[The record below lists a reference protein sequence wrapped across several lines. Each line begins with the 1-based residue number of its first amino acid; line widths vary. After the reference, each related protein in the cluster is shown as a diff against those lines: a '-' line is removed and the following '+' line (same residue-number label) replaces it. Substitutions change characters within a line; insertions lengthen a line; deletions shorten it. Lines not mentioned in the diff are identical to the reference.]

1 MQLRP
6 VSPKVV
12 STSVK
17 PASSGP
23 VPGSK
28 DQFQLSP
35 DEQKELKDW
44 KDRLRPELGQLQS
57 PPIGAAD
64 LGESKNYVESVLQR
78 VAGDDLKG
86 LNVRVEVFSG
96 DIPQAGL
103 DDSSL
108 REESWKEDHEGKAW
122 PLRTWYG
129 LPDDGKPFYRLAV
142 NAGMLRT
149 LKSEDEL
156 AFVLAQQASQLI
168 LHAKQDPDNKQELA
182 VNGNSWIEPGAM
194 QAGADRDGVE
204 RMVTAGYNPHACLSA
219 LERLY
224 ANHPEKYPADDQKRA
239 VKAGADG
246 HEHEGLRVALVQ
258 TQVEDYKRSGHPTAA
273 VAETPLPNGIG
284 GSGPALY
291 EKNVE
296 DFPAYQEKY
305 NVLSDLVA
313 GDTTPDW
320 MFDNGSK
327 PSQVSDIR
335 FTEAA
340 RDDHERA
347 LLGAAAHL
355 AGSDKSVQ
363 QQIDGFLRLVL
374 STKGDAL
381 PATFTA
387 EGAGQL
393 REFLSRPGWDA
404 SKFLAS
410 LVKSPKSLE
419 REWVQKVHF
428 SEAFQQLGLGGELIS
443 RAPSMFCVDG
453 QTGLSDVGRL
463 VDFYRKNQ
471 DEPECTWPLA
481 AASDAALRATVA
493 ALDGKALAQQV
504 DKDGVPRALS
514 LAVGLLNSPHQ
525 DQSELNLMRQASEGV
540 LSAGVAVREGHALLR
555 LRPPLQEGS
564 KVTAYLNGLFASEP
578 WAAFSADFEAQLPSV
593 LLDVARTCSGQPDF
607 QSSEGRPP
615 VLEPGAERRFC
626 ALDDANARKFVLNH
640 WAHETRVPT
649 GSARRGWT
657 EKFSTGVDTV
667 VTPDRS
673 QHENLLRKTLSEGYK
688 TEVSDLSTPALIKL
702 QERHAAG
709 EFEPK
714 PGDYANEE
722 DYYKALQDYELRM
735 SRVGQQMKFLAPTE
749 SRLVLSPLAVLGHHA
764 DARTPVDLSGA
775 VGSSESLGL
784 VLDRGPVPFKGDFRA
799 VLGAA
804 EEAVERSRTMRRLG
818 EINDEEP
825 VGVDAGAYIL
835 QGFLEMQKSVES
847 LDDWYALAKRS
858 VDFCPPAMQARP
870 NTHKS
875 MGEAL
880 NSRLSPL
887 QGDDLKGW
895 LGKED
900 VLDWLAADQA
910 AALCAKL
917 LDYKAPVEELAA
929 SVASLDASLKL
940 REEYPVVYHSLR
952 NLVSEGAKLQPST
965 VDKVF
970 PPDERDGIESL
981 EVFGNQMRG
990 LSSLVAISRGKSPE
1004 EQLETIEYL
1013 MGRHKEMPA
1022 YLETASEQQSFA
1034 PVAQTIRN
1042 VRAELADADPMVR
1055 VVVANSFLAGPS
1067 GLLRNPEGREAVLQ
1081 HFLKGVPDKHLE
1093 LARKVGQSILSSQ
1106 GDADTLAVAYMLG
1119 QKPKLDAQG
1128 NPIKLDEASVLS
1140 RLFDSY
1146 GVPGIKMKQYLAF
1159 TSEFADFREAFE
1171 SAQDAAMPLNYYQVL
1186 KLIQDRFGDQWP
1198 EDLKVDRVLGSGSV
1212 NVAIRYFNKEAG
1224 KNEVVS
1230 LGRQDIIETTRYD
1243 FDRFHKFLNSL
1254 TETPEDKEKFGYIL
1268 GLLGIIEDSVKLEF
1282 DKESAMAVQR
1292 TAFKSY
1298 QRKYGDW
1305 TVRSI
1310 DAYSVKNLGMFMEE
1324 AKGKTARKIFT
1335 SNPEL
1340 YKEALKPMAVAEM
1353 GILRGQ
1359 TNSNNWIPKTTFANP
1374 DFHDGQVLIDEAS
1387 KTVTILDFG
1396 QAVPIDNSQRE
1407 AALDLLTV
1415 IGKADSAK
1423 AAAKRLNKRFFEG
1436 REVMQ
1441 PDDLR
1446 DILSRKERMDCFI
1459 HLLSLVSRK
1468 GAEVP
1473 ISSVHWV
1480 LGLNRQ
1486 LALGKKLGQSVQ
1498 GQVRNIVI
1506 NHKLGLP
1513 LGVYN
1518 TAHALKDK
1526 LVGFAAGLGHALF
1539 GWAIHEKPSDPGVV
1553 PNEEKPA
1560 GPKEESWAWNPAD
1573 SFFSDKSD

>member
-6 VSPKVV
+6 VSSKVAPA
-12 STSVK
+12 SVK
-17 PASSGP
+17 PASTP
-23 VPGSK
+23 VVGGSK

-35 DEQKELKDW
+35 DEQKELKEW
-44 KDRLRPELGQLQS
+44 KDRLRPELGELQS

-64 LGESKNYVESVLQR
+64 LGQAKNYVESVLKR
-78 VAGDDLKG
+78 VAGADLEG

-103 DDSSL
+103 DDSSF
-108 REESWKEDHEGKAW
+108 REESWKEDHQGKTW

-149 LKSEDEL
+149 LKTEDEL

-168 LHAKQDPDNKQELA
+168 LHAKQDPDNKEELS
-182 VNGNSWIEPGAM
+182 VSGNSWIEPGAM
-194 QAGADRDGVE
+194 QAGADHDGVE
-204 RMVTAGYNPHACLSA
+204 RMVTAGYNPHACLTA
-219 LERLY
+219 LEKLY
-224 ANHPEKYPADDQKRA
+224 SNHPEKYPVDDQKRA

-258 TQVEDYKRSGHPTAA
+258 TQVEDFKRSGHPGASVVETA
-273 VAETPLPNGIG
+273 LPAGIG
-284 GSGPALY
+284 GNGPALY

-296 DFPAYQEKY
+296 DFPAYQDKY
-305 NVLSDLVA
+305 NVLSDLLA
-313 GDTTPDW
+313 GDVTPDW
-320 MFDNGSK
+320 MFNEGSK
-327 PSQVSDIR
+327 PSQVGDIR
-335 FTEAA
+335 FTDAA

-347 LLGAAAHL
+347 LLGAASHL
-355 AGSDKSVQ
+355 AASNKPVQ
-363 QQIDGFLRLVL
+363 QQVDGFLRLVL

-381 PATFTA
+381 PSGFTP
-387 EGAGQL
+387 EGAAQL
-393 REFLSRPGWDA
+393 REFVSRPGWDA

-428 SEAFQQLGLGGELIS
+428 NEAFQQLGLGGDLVAK
-443 RAPSMFCVDG
+443 APAMFCVDG
-453 QTGLSDVGRL
+453 QTGLSDVGKL
-463 VDFYRKNQ
+463 IDFYRKNQ

-481 AASDAALRATVA
+481 AAGDAALRATVA
-493 ALDGKALAQQV
+493 GLDGKALAQQV

-525 DQSELNLMRQASEGV
+525 DASELSQMQTACEGL

-555 LRPPLQEGS
+555 LRPPLQEGP

-578 WAAFSADFEAQLPSV
+578 WAAFTADFEGQLPSV
-593 LLDVARTCSGQPDF
+593 LLDVARTCSGQADF
-607 QSSEGRPP
+607 QSSEGRPA

-626 ALDDANARKFVLNH
+626 QLDDPAARKFVLNH

-649 GSARRGWT
+649 GSSRRGWT
-657 EKFSTGVDTV
+657 EKFATGLEPV

-673 QHENLLRKTLSEGYK
+673 QHAALLAKTLSDGYK
-688 TEVSDLSTPALIKL
+688 IPVEDLSTPALVKL
-702 QERHAAG
+702 QERHEAG

-714 PGDYANEE
+714 PNDYANEE
-722 DYYKALQDYELRM
+722 DYYKALEDYQLRM

-749 SRLVLSPLAVLGHHA
+749 SRLVLSPLAVLGHNA
-764 DARTPVDLSGA
+764 A
-775 VGSSESLGL
+775 VG
-784 VLDRGPVPFKGDFRA
+784 FKGDFRA
-799 VLGAA
+799 ILGSA

-825 VGVDAGAYIL
+825 VGVDAGAFIL
-835 QGFLEMQKSVES
+835 QGFLDMQKSIES
-847 LDDWYALAKRS
+847 LDDWYGLAKRS
-858 VDFCPPAMQARP
+858 VDFCSPAMQARP
-870 NTHKS
+870 NTHKA
-875 MGEAL
+875 MGDAL
-880 NSRLSPL
+880 NGRLSPL
-887 QGDDLKGW
+887 EGDTLKGW

-900 VLDWLAADQA
+900 VLDWLGADQA
-910 AALCAKL
+910 AGLCAKL
-917 LDYKAPVEELAA
+917 LNYKADTADLAA
-929 SVASLDASLKL
+929 QVASLDSTLKL
-940 REEYPVVYHSLR
+940 REDYPVVYHQLR
-952 NLVSEGAKLQPST
+952 NLVAEGAKLQPST
-965 VDKVF
+965 IDKVF
-970 PPDERDGIESL
+970 PPDARDGIESIS
-981 EVFGNQMRG
+981 VFGNQMRG

-1067 GLLRNPEGREAVLQ
+1067 GLLRNAEGREAVLQ
-1081 HFLKGVPDKHLE
+1081 HFLKGVPDKHLT
-1093 LARKVGQSILSSQ
+1093 LARKVGTSILSSQ
-1106 GDADTLAVAYMLG
+1106 GDADTLAVAFMLG
-1119 QKPKLDAQG
+1119 QKPKIDAQG

-1171 SAQDAAMPLNYYQVL
+1171 SAQDAANPLNYYQVL

-1230 LGRQDIIETTRYD
+1230 LGRQDIIESTRYD
-1243 FDRFHKFLNSL
+1243 FDRFHKFLNAL
-1254 TETPEDKEKFGYIL
+1254 TDTPEDKEKFGYIL

-1282 DKESAMAVQR
+1282 DKESAMAVQQ

-1298 QRKYGDW
+1298 KRKYGDW

-1340 YKEALKPMAVAEM
+1340 YKEALKPMAIAEM

-1359 TNSNNWIPKTTFANP
+1359 TNANNWLPKTTFANP

-1423 AAAKRLNKRFFEG
+1423 SAAKRLNKRFFEG
-1436 REVMQ
+1436 RDVMQ

-1446 DILSRKERMDCFI
+1446 DILGRKERMDCFI
-1459 HLLSLVSRK
+1459 HLLSLVSNK
-1468 GAEVP
+1468 GADVP
-1473 ISSVHWV
+1473 IAAVHWV

-1506 NHKLGLP
+1506 THKLGLP

-1518 TAHALKDK
+1518 TVHTMKDK
-1526 LVGFAAGLGHALF
+1526 LVGFASGLGHALF
-1539 GWAIHEKPSDPGVV
+1539 GWAIHEKPPADPGVV

-1573 SFFSDKSD
+1573 SFFSDSSD